1 MHRRMLAAFGLA
13 AILAAPALAQP
24 SPDMQRP
31 PHMPDL
37 RPHPPR
43 LTVTPADQV
52 PVARLRVP
60 EGFRVEL
67 WASGMPGLRAM
78 VRGEGGTIFA
88 GTRTIGRVYAIRDL
102 GDRRETRVL
111 LQGLTQPSGLALRD
125 GALYVS
131 ALSRML
137 RYDDIERNLD
147 NPPQPV
153 DLTAAFA
160 LPPETHHAWKHIQF
174 GPDGR
179 LYVPVGAPCNF
190 CVVDEDRHAVILRF
204 NPDGTGREVV
214 ARGVRN
220 TVGFDFHP
228 ITGQLWFSNHG
239 RDWAGNDL
247 PPDTLHV
254 VTRIGAHHGFPY
266 CVGDWRDP
274 GIPGDRR
281 CDEFQ
286 APVVA
291 LGPHVAPIATV
302 WARTTSFP
310 ETYRNRLFIALRGSW
325 NRERLSGYEVATVRF
340 EGERAIVEPFM
351 TGLRDDQA
359 NAFHGRPAGLLF
371 LPDGSLLVSDEQN
384 GAIYRISYVG
394 R

>member
-1 MHRRMLAAFGLA
+1 MLRRTLAALGLA
-13 AILAAPALAQP
+13 ALFAAPAPAQT
-24 SPDMQRP
+24 PDMMRP
-31 PHMPDL
+31 PGFPDL

-43 LTVTPADQV
+43 LTVTP
-52 PVARLRVP
+52 PEEIPLARLRVP

-67 WASGMPGLRAM
+67 WAHGMPGIRAM
-78 VRGEGGTIFA
+78 VRAEGGTIFA
-88 GTRTIGRVYAIRDL
+88 GTRVIGRVYAIRDL
-102 GDRRETRVL
+102 GDRREGRVL

-137 RYDDIERNLD
+137 RVDNVEANLD
-147 NPPQPV
+147 APQPV
-153 DLTAAFA
+153 DLSAAFA

-190 CVVDEDRHAVILRF
+190 CLVDEDRHAVILRF
-204 NPDGTGREVV
+204 NPDGSGREVV

-228 ITGQLWFSNHG
+228 ETGQLWFSNHG

-254 VTRIGAHHGFPY
+254 VTRIGAHHGFPW

-286 APVVA
+286 PPVVA

-302 WARTTSFP
+302 WARTASFP
-310 ETYRNRLFIALRGSW
+310 EAYRARLFIAFRGSW

-340 EGERAIVEPFM
+340 EGGRAIVEPFL
-351 TGLRDDQA
+351 TGLRDDDA
-359 NAFHGRPAGLLF
+359 NRFLGRPAGLLF

-384 GAIYRISYVG
+384 GAIYRISYAG

>member
-1 MHRRMLAAFGLA
+1 MLRRTLAALGLA
-13 AILAAPALAQP
+13 ALFAAPALAQT
-24 SPDMQRP
+24 PDMMRP
-31 PHMPDL
+31 PGFPDL

-43 LTVTPADQV
+43 LTVTP
-52 PVARLRVP
+52 PEEIPLARLRVP

-67 WASGMPGLRAM
+67 WAHGMPGIRAM
-78 VRGEGGTIFA
+78 VRAEGGTIFA
-88 GTRTIGRVYAIRDL
+88 GTRVIGRVYAIRDL
-102 GDRRETRVL
+102 GDRREGRVL

-137 RYDDIERNLD
+137 RVDNVEANLD
-147 NPPQPV
+147 APQPV
-153 DLTAAFA
+153 DLSAAFA

-179 LYVPVGAPCNF
+179 LYVPVGAPCNY
-190 CVVDEDRHAVILRF
+190 CTVEENTHAVILRF
-204 NPDGTGREVV
+204 NPDGSGREVV

-228 ITGQLWFSNHG
+228 QTGQLWFSNHG
-239 RDWAGNDL
+239 RDWAGGDM

-254 VTRIGAHHGFPY
+254 VTRIGAHHGFPW

-286 APVVA
+286 PPVVA

-302 WARTTSFP
+302 WARTASFP
-310 ETYRNRLFIALRGSW
+310 EAYRDRLFIAFRGSW

-340 EGERAIVEPFM
+340 EGGRAIVEPFM
-351 TGLRDDQA
+351 TGLRDDAA
-359 NAFHGRPAGLLF
+359 NQFHGRPAGLLF

-384 GAIYRISYVG
+384 GAIYRISHVG

>member
-1 MHRRMLAAFGLA
+1 MNRRTLAAFGLA
-13 AILAAPALAQP
+13 ALLAAPALAQT
-24 SPDMQRP
+24 PDMQRP
-31 PHMPDL
+31 PNMPDL

-43 LTVTPADQV
+43 LTVTPPDQV
-52 PVARLRVP
+52 PTARLRVP

-67 WASGMPGLRAM
+67 WASGMPGIRAM

-88 GTRTIGRVYAIRDL
+88 GTRVIGRVYAIRDL
-102 GDRRETRVL
+102 GDRREGRVL
-111 LQGLTQPSGLALRD
+111 VQGLTQPSGVAIRD

-131 ALSRML
+131 ALSRIL
-137 RYDDIERNLD
+137 RYDNIEANLES
-147 NPPQPV
+147 PPQPV
-153 DLTAAFA
+153 DLSAAFA

-190 CVVDEDRHAVILRF
+190 CTVEEDRHAVILRF
-204 NPDGTGREVV
+204 NPDGSGREVV

-228 ITGQLWFSNHG
+228 ETGQLWFTNHG

-281 CDEFQ
+281 CEEFQ
-286 APVVA
+286 APVAA
-291 LGPHVAPIATV
+291 LGPHVAPIQTV

-310 ETYRNRLFIALRGSW
+310 EAYRNRLFIALRGSW
-325 NRERLSGYEVATVRF
+325 NRERLSGYEVVTVRF
-340 EGERAIVEPFM
+340 EGDRAIVEPFL

-359 NAFHGRPAGLLF
+359 NSFHGRPAGLLF

-384 GAIYRISYVG
+384 GAIYRISYAG

>member
-1 MHRRMLAAFGLA
+1 MHRRTLAAFGLA
-13 AILAAPALAQP
+13 ALLAAPALAQT
-24 SPDMQRP
+24 PDMQRP
-31 PHMPDL
+31 PNMPDL

-43 LTVTPADQV
+43 LTVTPPDQV
-52 PVARLRVP
+52 PTARLRVP

-67 WASGMPGLRAM
+67 WASGMPGIRAM

-88 GTRTIGRVYAIRDL
+88 GTRIIGRVYAIRDL
-102 GDRRETRVL
+102 GDRREGRVL
-111 LQGLTQPSGLALRD
+111 VQGLTQPSGVAIRD

-137 RYDDIERNLD
+137 RFDNIEANLD
-147 NPPQPV
+147 SPPQPV
-153 DLTAAFA
+153 DLSAAFA

-190 CVVDEDRHAVILRF
+190 CAVEENTHAVILRF

-228 ITGQLWFSNHG
+228 ETGQLWFTNHG

-281 CDEFQ
+281 CEEFQ
-286 APVVA
+286 APVAA
-291 LGPHVAPIATV
+291 LGPHVAPIQTV

-310 ETYRNRLFIALRGSW
+310 EAYRNRLFIALRGSW
-325 NRERLSGYEVATVRF
+325 NRERLSGYEVVTVRF
-340 EGERAIVEPFM
+340 EGGRAIVEPFL
-351 TGLRDDQA
+351 TGLRDDAA

-384 GAIYRISYVG
+384 GAIYRIFYAG

>member
-13 AILAAPALAQP
+13 ALLAAPALAQP

-31 PHMPDL
+31 PNMPDL
-37 RPHPPR
+37 RGHPPR
-43 LTVTPADQV
+43 LTVTPTAEI
-52 PVARLRVP
+52 PVSRLRVP
-60 EGFRVEL
+60 DGFRVEL
-67 WASGMPGLRAM
+67 WAEGLPGIRIM

-102 GDRRETRVL
+102 GDRREGRVL
-111 LQGLTQPSGLALRD
+111 LQGLTQPSGVALRD

-137 RYDDIERNLD
+137 RYDNIERSLD
-147 NPPQPV
+147 APPAPV
-153 DLTAAFA
+153 DLSAAFA
-160 LPPETHHAWKHIQF
+160 LPPEVHHAWKHIQF

-190 CVVDEDRHAVILRF
+190 CTVDEDRHAVILRF

-220 TVGFDFHP
+220 SVGFDFHP
-228 ITGQLWFSNHG
+228 TTGQLWFSNHG
-239 RDWAGNDL
+239 RDWAGNDV

-254 VTRIGAHHGFPY
+254 STRMGAHHGFPY

-274 GIPGDRR
+274 GIAGDRR
-281 CDEFQ
+281 CTEFQ

-291 LGPHVAPIATV
+291 LGPHVAPIATI
-302 WARTTSFP
+302 WARTNSFP
-310 ETYRNRLFIALRGSW
+310 EAYRNRIFVALRGSW
-325 NRERLSGYEVATVRF
+325 NREQLSGYEVATVRF
-340 EGERAIVEPFM
+340 EGDRAIVEPFM
-351 TGLRDDQA
+351 TGLRDDAA
-359 NAFHGRPAGLLF
+359 NRFLGRPAGLLF

-384 GAIYRISYVG
+384 GAIYRISHG